1 MKRDALV
8 AILRVRQST
17 LDEAQ
22 KVIADAYDAEQ
33 AASLRAQAAAE
44 ALSRELDAAMRLSGG
59 DDAVESFARWLP
71 VGRQSLQHAHDTQ
84 RDATTELD
92 RARAV
97 LSLARAGV
105 RAVETLMEQRLQE
118 KQKERNRREQLILDD
133 SGRQS
138 RR

>member
-1 MKRDALV
+1 MKRDAL
-8 AILRVRQST
+8 ATILRVRQST

-33 AASLRAQAAAE
+33 AASLHAQAAAE
-44 ALSRELDAAMRLSGG
+44 ALTREMTAAMDLSGG
-59 DDAVESFARWLP
+59 DDAVETFARWLP
-71 VGRQSLQHAHDTQ
+71 LGRQSLRHAHDTQ
-84 RDATTELD
+84 RNATTELD

-105 RAVETLMEQRLQE
+105 RAVETLMEQRTLE
-118 KQKERNRREQLILDD
+118 KQKEYNRLEQLTLDEA
-133 SGRQS
+133 GRNS